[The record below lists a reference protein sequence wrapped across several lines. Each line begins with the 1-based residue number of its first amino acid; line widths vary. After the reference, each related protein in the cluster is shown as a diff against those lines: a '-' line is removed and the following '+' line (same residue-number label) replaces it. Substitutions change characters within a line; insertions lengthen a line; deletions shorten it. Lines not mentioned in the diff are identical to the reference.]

1 MQENPQRTV
10 LFKWHNR
17 RGGCADR
24 TTRCA
29 VLTTHTAEQVTTLVR
44 GAQSL
49 WYNFNATL
57 DDSAGISDFWF
68 EVDEHDGTGPKQM
81 YSENGSAFP
90 VDDRF
95 FLVANKSCFSF
106 SSTTFDSFVNATFAV
121 SAPYHTPFTGTL
133 THIDR

>member
-24 TTRCA
+24 DNRCSSTA
-29 VLTTHTAEQVTTLVR
+29 THTDKQVSTLFR
-44 GAQSL
+44 GTKSM
-49 WYNFNATL
+49 WYSFNATL

-68 EVDEHDGTGPKQM
+68 EVDEHNGPPPKQM
-81 YSENGSAFP
+81 YAENGKPFP

-95 FLVANKSCFSF
+95 FIIPDKSCTAQQADDPSAYTVT
-106 SSTTFDSFVNATFAV
+106 TTFGVRKLLF
-121 SAPYHTPFTGTL
+121 L
-133 THIDR
+133 